1 VRSAPALAPA
11 DLRAVVLYCG
21 LYDMRTVGGTGFP
34 ALRTYLARWTG
45 WLLLA
50 LVSMTVAYGAL
61 VFAGR

>member
-1 VRSAPALAPA
+1 MPLTASAGREGASAPGQPR
-11 DLRAVVLYCG
+11 RAG
-21 LYDMRTVGGTGFP
+21 WAAWAGR
-34 ALRTYLARWTG
+34 LARWTG